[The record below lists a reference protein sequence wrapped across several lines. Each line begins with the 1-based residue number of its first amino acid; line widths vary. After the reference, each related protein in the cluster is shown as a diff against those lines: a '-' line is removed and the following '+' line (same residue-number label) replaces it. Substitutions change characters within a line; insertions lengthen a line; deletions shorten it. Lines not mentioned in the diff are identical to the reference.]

1 MTKQKSTK
9 RALLMSALALIMC
22 FSMLIGS
29 TYAWFSDTAS
39 TGVNTIQ
46 AGTLDIVLEYKDADG
61 NWQNAEGTS
70 LAFKDLDSNTYWEP
84 GCTYEL
90 PAVRVRNNGNLAL
103 KYQIVINGV
112 TGNAKLL
119 EAIEFTANDGA
130 ISTFMGHLDTKG
142 AFSEEIVI
150 KGHMKEEAGNE
161 YQGLTLEGIGITVYA
176 TQYTY
181 EKDSYND
188 KYDLIGEDIYPNGTF
203 RYNCIN
209 SGRIMGN
216 SSRYQIAADITDVSG
231 VKTLAVNVLDQNG
244 KLMTTIT
251 PEGYQIPADG
261 KISSATV
268 SAVVIGDSSSWE
280 NTAFVPSM
288 SSIPTTMELVVNGA
302 VIGVTDVKPM
312 ANASPVTW
320 AEIVTAY
327 AKQTDVYTNKIA
339 SGRLDMYADKSRA
352 QISADLQ
359 NVTGVETLAANVYD
373 QNGKLITTI
382 TPEGFTI
389 PATGTITTA
398 TISAV
403 VIGNSSS
410 WQNTAF
416 KPSDNAV
423 PTVIELVV
431 NGEVVAIDDINQSS
445 THPNATTWDA
455 IVEAYNAAN

>member
-46 AGTLDIVLEYKDADG
+46 AGTLDIVLEYKDTDG

-119 EAIEFTANDGA
+119 EAIEFTANGGA
-130 ISTFMGHLDTKG
+130 ISTFMGHLDTYDT
-142 AFSEEIVI
+142 FSEEIVI

-209 SGRIMGN
+209 SGRIMEN

-268 SAVVIGDSSSWE
+268 CAVVIGDSSSWE

-327 AKQTDVYTNKIA
+327 AKTNDQDNTKLN
-339 SGRLDMYADKSRA
+339 SGRIGFTSGRYQIAADMVPAVTVTNDFYAN
-352 QISADLQ
+352 I
-359 NVTGVETLAANVYD
+359 YD
-373 QNGKLITTI
+373 QNGNLLTVVTPTDRISGQNVNTICAAIT
-382 TPEGFTI
+382 GD
-389 PATGTITTA
+389 
-398 TISAV
+398 
-403 VIGNSSS
+403 SSS
-410 WQNTAF
+410 WDNTAYV
-416 KPSDNAV
+416 PTLSAV
-423 PTVIELVV
+423 PTVMELY
-431 NGEVVAIDDINQSS
+431 IDGKLYDVSYIYNNETYPNYGYSDWS
-445 THPNATTWDA
+445 TV
-455 IVEAYNAAN
+455 VEAYNTANP